1 MAVITFFSYNLDV
14 RDTLSTITTSDAF
27 LKELLGIWAEV
38 NFEPEIASK
47 DHFLNQQLW
56 HNSLIKIANRTGF
69 FFQNW
74 FTKGITRVTHLLGM
88 DNNFL
93 SLNDFRCKYEIDP
106 RPLSFYGLTS
116 AVKPVGIDSNF
127 QDLRNSNREK
137 EPLTSQ
143 KSNYINI

>member
-1 MAVITFFSYNLDV
+1 M
-14 RDTLSTITTSDAF
+14 
-27 LKELLGIWAEV
+27 
-38 NFEPEIASK
+38 
-47 DHFLNQQLW
+47 
-56 HNSLIKIANRTGF
+56 
-69 FFQNW
+69 
-74 FTKGITRVTHLLGM
+74 THLLGM

-116 AVKPVGIDSNF
+116 AVKPVRIDSNF

-143 KSNYINI
+143 KSSYINI